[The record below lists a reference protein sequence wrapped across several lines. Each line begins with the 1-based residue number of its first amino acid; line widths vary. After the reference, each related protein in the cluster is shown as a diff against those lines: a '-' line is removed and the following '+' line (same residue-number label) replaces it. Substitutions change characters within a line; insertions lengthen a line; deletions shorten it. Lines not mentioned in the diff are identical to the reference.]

1 MIAPTTAAVDTPDG
15 IAFLQHR
22 VALVGKMLTVVF
34 GLGYSF
40 AGVMWLVQDQ
50 PGHLYRP
57 ALGLGAV
64 AVACSVAMWLLCRG
78 GPRSRRFVETVE
90 TTTLL
95 LAVVVVVFMGRYLN
109 LLLLDAISDGGG
121 GQWVGETLFPQLAML
136 VQQDVCASLM
146 LGFMFPFA
154 LRAALVPS
162 TVRRTFLLT
171 FAVLIP
177 LLAVSALGFVPFDA
191 DRAIREATPISHQW
205 MLVTRV
211 LVWWTFA
218 TMVCTAISKT
228 IHNLRREVKQAIQ
241 MGQYTLELKLGEGG
255 MGVVYRARHALMR
268 RPTAIKL
275 LPPDKAGESALARF
289 EREVQLTA
297 QLTHP
302 NTITIFDY
310 GRTPDGVL
318 YYAMELLDGA
328 TLEAVV
334 EEDGAQP
341 PARVVRLMAMVAG
354 ALAEAHD
361 IGLIHRDI
369 KPANI
374 FLCDQGGELDVA
386 KVLDFGLVKTV
397 REPDDTGLTQ
407 DGTLTGTPLYM
418 PPEALADPDK
428 VDARS
433 DLYSVG
439 AVGYYL
445 LTGTHVFDGKTVV
458 EVCGH
463 HLHTPPTPPSE
474 RLGETVPPDLESL
487 ILRCLEKDADQR
499 PQNARELEQGLLGC
513 TKVGT
518 WEREQAEQWWA
529 DHGDV
534 LRPDRRRSPSDAG
547 SRTLAIDLGRDRKAP

>member
-15 IAFLQHR
+15 IAFLQQR
-22 VALVGKMLTVVF
+22 VALVGKVLTLVF

-40 AGVMWLVQDQ
+40 AGVMWLAQDQ

-57 ALGLGAV
+57 ALTLGAV
-64 AVACSVAMWLLCRG
+64 AVGCSVAMWLLCRG

-95 LAVVVVVFMGRYLN
+95 LASVAVVLMGRYLN
-109 LLLLDAISDGGG
+109 LLLLDAISDGSSEQWGG
-121 GQWVGETLFPQLAML
+121 EKLFPQLAML

-177 LLAVSALGFVPFDA
+177 LLAVSALGYVPFEA
-191 DRAIREATPISHQW
+191 DRALRDATPISRQW

-211 LVWWTFA
+211 VVWWTFA

-228 IHNLRREVKQAIQ
+228 IHNLRREVKQAMQ

-275 LPPDKAGESALARF
+275 LPPDKAGESSLARF

-310 GRTPDGVL
+310 GRTPEGVL

-334 EEDGAQP
+334 ELDGAQP
-341 PARVVRLMAMVAG
+341 PARVVRLLSMVAG

-374 FLCDQGGELDVA
+374 FLCEQGGELDIA

-397 REPDDTGLTQ
+397 EEPADSGLTQ

-418 PPEALADPDK
+418 PPEALADPSK

-439 AVGYYL
+439 AVGYFL

-463 HLHTPPTPPSE
+463 HLHTPPTPPSK
-474 RLGETVPPDLESL
+474 RLGKTVPPDLEAL
-487 ILRCLEKDADQR
+487 ILRCLEKDAAER
-499 PQNARELEQGLLGC
+499 PQNARELEQGLLAC
-513 TKVGT
+513 QNVGT
-518 WEREQAEQWWA
+518 WEREQAADWWGK
-529 DHGDV
+529 HGDT
-534 LRPDRRRSPSDAG
+534 LRPNRQLTPSDIG
-547 SRTLAIDLGRDRKAP
+547 SHTMAIDLARDRKAP

>member
-1 MIAPTTAAVDTPDG
+1 MLAPSTAAVDTPEG
-15 IAFLQHR
+15 LAFLQQR
-22 VALVGKMLTVVF
+22 VALVGKVLTVVF
-34 GLGYSF
+34 GLGYGF
-40 AGVMWLVQDQ
+40 AVAMWLGQDQ
-50 PGHLYRP
+50 PQHLYRP
-57 ALGLGAV
+57 AIALGAI
-64 AVACSVAMWLLCRG
+64 AVAAAVAMWLLCRG
-78 GPRSRRFVETVE
+78 KPRTRRYVETVE
-90 TTTLL
+90 TVVLL
-95 LAVVVVVFMGRYLN
+95 GAAVAVVLMGRYLN
-109 LLLLDAISDGGG
+109 LLLLDAISEGGAR
-121 GQWVGETLFPQLAML
+121 QWVDEALFPQLAML

-162 TVRRTFLLT
+162 TVRRTCLLT
-171 FAVLIP
+171 LAALVP
-177 LLAVSALGFVPFDA
+177 LLGVSALGFVPFEA
-191 DRAIREATPISHQW
+191 DRALREATPPSHLW
-205 MLVTRV
+205 MLATRV
-211 LVWWTFA
+211 VIWWTFA
-218 TMVCTAISKT
+218 TVVCTAISKT
-228 IHNLRREVKQAIQ
+228 VHNLRREVKQTMQ

-334 EEDGAQP
+334 EVDGAQP
-341 PARVVRLMAMVAG
+341 AARVVRLLAMVSG

-374 FLCDQGGELDVA
+374 FLCEQGGELDVA
-386 KVLDFGLVKTV
+386 KVLDFGLVKTMQ
-397 REPDDTGLTQ
+397 EPDDGGLTQ

-418 PPEALADPDK
+418 PPEALADPDQ
-428 VDARS
+428 VDGRS

-474 RLGETVPPDLESL
+474 RLDAPVPPDLEAV
-487 ILRCLEKDADQR
+487 ILRCLEKAAADR
-499 PQNARELEQGLLGC
+499 PQSARELQKLLLAC
-513 TKVGT
+513 ADIGT
-518 WEREQAEQWWA
+518 WERDDAEAWWA
-529 DHGDV
+529 DHGDA
-534 LRPDRRRSPSDAG
+534 LRPSRRLSPSDVG
-547 SRTLAIDLGRDRKAP
+547 SRTLAIDLARERDAP

>member
-15 IAFLQHR
+15 IAFLQQR
-22 VALVGKMLTVVF
+22 VALVGKVLTLVF
-34 GLGYSF
+34 GLGYGF

-57 ALGLGAV
+57 ALALGAV
-64 AVACSVAMWLLCRG
+64 AVGCPVAMWLLCRG

-95 LAVVVVVFMGRYLN
+95 LASVAVVFMGRYLN
-109 LLLLDAISDGGG
+109 LLLLDAISDGGSEQWG
-121 GQWVGETLFPQLAML
+121 GEKLFPQLAML

-177 LLAVSALGFVPFDA
+177 LLAVSALGYVPFEA
-191 DRAIREATPISHQW
+191 DRALRDATPISRQW

-211 LVWWTFA
+211 VVWWTFA

-228 IHNLRREVKQAIQ
+228 IHNLRREVKQAMQ

-275 LPPDKAGESALARF
+275 LPPDKAGESSLVRF

-334 EEDGAQP
+334 ELDGAQP
-341 PARVVRLMAMVAG
+341 PARVVRLLSMVAG

-374 FLCDQGGELDVA
+374 FLCEQGGELDIA

-397 REPDDTGLTQ
+397 EEPADSGLTQ

-418 PPEALADPDK
+418 PPEALADPSK

-439 AVGYYL
+439 AVGYFL

-474 RLGETVPPDLESL
+474 RLGKTVPPDLEAL
-487 ILRCLEKDADQR
+487 ILRCLEKDAAER
-499 PQNARELEQGLLGC
+499 PQNARELEQRLLAC
-513 TKVGT
+513 QNVGT
-518 WEREQAEQWWA
+518 WEREQAADWWGT
-529 DHGDV
+529 HGDT
-534 LRPDRRRSPSDAG
+534 LRPNRQLSPSDIG
-547 SRTLAIDLGRDRKAP
+547 SHTMAIDLARDRKAP